1 MKELINKYIDKLLH
15 FAFSFII
22 MIVFDLIA
30 RMIGCN
36 QSILLAAILTMFV
49 GIAKELY
56 DEKQGGRFD
65 GWDLLADFIGVALA
79 IIFII
84 FACEI

>member
-1 MKELINKYIDKLLH
+1 MKELINKYVDKLLH

-22 MIVFDLIA
+22 MVVFDLAA
-30 RMIGCN
+30 RLIGHD
-36 QSILLAAILTMFV
+36 QSIPLAAILTMFV

-56 DEKQGGRFD
+56 DEKEGGLFD

-79 IIFII
+79 IAYII
-84 FACEI
+84 FAFKI